1 MTELARLIEVNNIR
15 AAQVEKVDV
24 GANHNMT
31 TTLLHHDPKTGL
43 QGKFSMEFC
52 LAILLLERKAGLSQF
67 TDKIVQ
73 SSDVQGMMRKV
84 NFYVDPEAESAGFDK
99 MTSILKITLKNGN
112 VITGRAAFGKGSPE
126 NPMTFEEA
134 AGKFRACAEYASWP
148 KAKAER
154 IITFVRELETA
165 PDLSQLTQF
174 LSAGGE

>member
-1 MTELARLIEVNNIR
+1 
-15 AAQVEKVDV
+15 
-24 GANHNMT
+24 
-31 TTLLHHDPKTGL
+31 
-43 QGKFSMEFC
+43 
-52 LAILLLERKAGLSQF
+52 
-67 TDKIVQ
+67 
-73 SSDVQGMMRKV
+73 MMRKI

-99 MTSILKITLKNGN
+99 MTSILKITLKDGKL
-112 VITGRAAFGKGSPE
+112 ISGRAAFGKGSPE

-165 PDLSQLTQF
+165 PDLSQLTPF